1 MLGLPIGPPPNVC
14 EVSLFCTH
22 TVILG
27 LSQPPWGC
35 PGTLELSLPY
45 PIPRILFCME
55 QRVLLG
61 RKMSIWR
68 KVTVIVSLKDGR
80 VGLAFPLLFL
90 FSSFLPLNLDILHLK
105 NVS

>member
-27 LSQPPWGC
+27 PSQPP

-45 PIPRILFCME
+45 PIPRILLCME

-68 KVTVIVSLKDGR
+68 KVTVIVPLKDGR
-80 VGLAFPLLFL
+80 VGLALPLLFL
-90 FSSFLPLNLDILHLK
+90 FSSLLPLHLDILHLK